1 MIQDLRAWPTI
12 GCTPCSHTGH
22 GHFNAISISVEKPTP
37 TTPGASNHTCPK
49 TESDTQSWANDMQRM
64 SQAARSGAGIL
75 SLPSSFEQ
83 GSPHAHWMPE
93 QRRK

>member
-49 TESDTQSWANDMQRM
+49 TESDTMTKTQPHTDTKVEWERVLVVFSDNMR
-64 SQAARSGAGIL
+64 I
-75 SLPSSFEQ
+75 SFFDIV
-83 GSPHAHWMPE
+83 PKLTKW
-93 QRRK
+93 